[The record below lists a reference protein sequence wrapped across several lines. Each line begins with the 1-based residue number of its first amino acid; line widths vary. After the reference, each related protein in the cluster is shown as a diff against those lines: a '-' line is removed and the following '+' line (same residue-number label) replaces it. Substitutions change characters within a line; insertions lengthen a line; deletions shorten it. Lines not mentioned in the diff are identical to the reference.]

1 MITHNMTLDMTPI
14 PGRKLQEICLSQ
26 GDADFQL
33 CATLF
38 SNHGE
43 LTIESGTSV
52 TIRGTKPDGT
62 AYTKDV
68 ALEGNTVTVQGDA
81 DLTDAAGMGV
91 FEFCL
96 NHNGRELHSPNF
108 VVLIEPRTVG

>member
-1 MITHNMTLDMTPI
+1 MITHELLLDMTPV
-14 PGRKLQEICLSQ
+14 PGRKLQEVCLSQ
-26 GDADFQL
+26 DDADFQL

-43 LTIESGTSV
+43 FTIESGTSV

-68 ALEGNTVTVQGDA
+68 ALEGNTVTVQGDD
-81 DLTDAAGMGV
+81 DLTEAAGMGV

>member
-1 MITHNMTLDMTPI
+1 MITHELLLDMTPV
-14 PGRKLQEICLSQ
+14 PGRKLQEVCLSQ

-43 LTIESGTSV
+43 FTIESGTTV
-52 TIRGTKPDGT
+52 TIRGTKPDGK
-62 AYTKDV
+62 AYTKAA
-68 ALEGNTVTVQGDA
+68 ALNGNTVTVQGDD

-96 NHNGRELHSPNF
+96 YHNGRELHSPNF

>member
-1 MITHNMTLDMTPI
+1 MITHELLLDMTPV
-14 PGRKLQEICLSQ
+14 PGRKLQDVCLSQ

-43 LTIESGTSV
+43 FTIEPRTSV

-68 ALEGNTVTVQGDA
+68 ALEGNIVTVQGD
-81 DLTDAAGMGV
+81 DELTDAAGMGV